1 MCCMMSDEFA
11 GDDAMEVVRLDDV
24 VDVVGLVVTDVR
36 WVYVEAVDV

>member
-1 MCCMMSDEFA
+1 MSDEFA

-36 WVYVEAVDV
+36 